1 MKWKWTFWRQPSSF
15 LLWSVGNTE
24 IGSGCLQQYTLLNF
38 NLPRWMESPTKHL
51 CLGAEDKDDKKK
63 KKKVLSEG
71 TVWEKVKKSHKSESI
86 AAGLQNGH
94 IW

>member
-1 MKWKWTFWRQPSSF
+1 MNVLKAAFQFSAMVSREYWNR
-15 LLWSVGNTE
+15 LRR
-24 IGSGCLQQYTLLNF
+24 LQQYTLLNF